1 VLRVVMLKNYA
12 ILNSKLLGKSRVAK
26 SVGLFLIFIVLVRNA
41 LLKLLLFL
49 LSYLVPKS
57 ERILFFSSVGNYNFP
72 IWRNET
78 DFQFK
83 ECPKYLAIY
92 AAKRLSDFIS
102 IFHVPNK
109 ELFGQIASLGIKPTK
124 GLRAFWYMLR
134 AKYLFVDNNNFL
146 NPNASFLIGR
156 FKIIQ
161 CWHATPFKNVH
172 SKRRGPW
179 NRIKRIEKKKFF
191 GALSSCNHTTEV
203 FRKLFTNAL
212 ILEIGSPRNDILFRP
227 ELFSCEDISNR
238 LRLSH
243 YKKVFLY
250 APTFRRIGEMVN
262 PFDERAFG
270 ELDEWLIKEN
280 HILLIKQHPYAD
292 TVTGLDGFTNITN
305 ISESSQD
312 IQELLICVDVL
323 ISDYSSVVFDF
334 ALTNKPIIF
343 FPYDRDVY
351 KAPEGM
357 FEDYDREMPGPFAYK
372 PSELMDLMNNVDVW
386 SHDDEYIA
394 KYYRFKNK
402 FNKFQDGRSCE
413 RLFKKL
419 LRLE

>member
-1 VLRVVMLKNYA
+1 MLKNYA
-12 ILNSKLLGKSRVAK
+12 ILNSKLLGKNKVAR
-26 SVGLFLIFIVLVRNA
+26 SIGLFLIVVVLARNA
-41 LLKLLLFL
+41 LLKLLLFP
-49 LSYLVPKS
+49 LSYVVPKS
-57 ERILFFSSVGNYNFP
+57 KRILFFSSVGNYNFP
-72 IWRNET
+72 IWMNEI

-92 AAKRLSDFIS
+92 AAKRLDDFVS

-109 ELFGQIASLGIKPTK
+109 KLFGQIAGLGIKPTK

-172 SKRRGPW
+172 SRRRELW
-179 NRIKRIEKKKFF
+179 KRIKRIEMKKFF
-191 GALSSCNHTTEV
+191 CALSSCNHTTEV

-212 ILEIGSPRNDILFRP
+212 ILEVGSPRNDILFRP

-238 LRLSH
+238 FRLSN

-250 APTFRRIGEMVN
+250 APTFRKIGETVN
-262 PFDERAFG
+262 PFDERFLS
-270 ELDEWLIKEN
+270 ELDRWLIKEN
-280 HILLIKQHPYAD
+280 HVLLIKQHPYAD
-292 TVTGLDGFTNITN
+292 KITGLGGFTNI
-305 ISESSQD
+305 IDVSESSQD
-312 IQELLICVDVL
+312 IQEMLICVDVL

-334 ALTNKPIIF
+334 TLTNNPIIF

-372 PSELMDLMNNVDVW
+372 PSELMALMKNVDIW
-386 SHDDEYIA
+386 SHDDAYTA
-394 KYYRFKNK
+394 NYQRFKNK
-402 FNKFQDGRSCE
+402 FNKFQDGKSCE
-413 RLFKKL
+413 RLFKRL
-419 LRLE
+419 LCLE